1 MYKLNRIKTPMNK
14 TRIISSILTIIFV
27 ILLIPVNRVMSQ
39 DGEERQKTPPEKECE
54 EKKPKSLEK
63 TKTGIDDFQSIIEL
77 ETSINKGEIIFN
89 YTKFQEVMDTSKDE
103 YHTYAECIFNYSEKR
118 ILGNVGLS
126 QGTVQANT
134 PNIDWMDPKASC
146 LSLDKLRGIMDD
158 TAPNQL
164 LLPLLDT
171 NAAYSEYLDALVTLY
186 QMQGREGGSDDTAID
201 AFLAA
206 AQKYTNINLL
216 VDMEK
221 EVSLVVMNMAFIE
234 LKELRS
240 SFVMHV
246 QFQCMLNNL
255 EKYRKWLGDIRTIV
269 EGLPTKLED
278 ASISK

>member
-1 MYKLNRIKTPMNK
+1 MLPAYNA
-14 TRIISSILTIIFV
+14 
-27 ILLIPVNRVMSQ
+27 MSQ
-39 DGEERQKTPPEKECE
+39 DGEERQKTAPEKECE

-63 TKTGIDDFQSIIEL
+63 TKTGIDDFQSIIDL
-77 ETSINKGEIIFN
+77 ETGINKGEIIFN
-89 YTKFQEVMDTSKDE
+89 YTKFEEVMNTSKDE

-126 QGTVQANT
+126 KGTVQANT

-146 LSLDKLRGIMDD
+146 LSLENLRGIMDD

-186 QMQGREGGSDDTAID
+186 QIQGREGGSDDTAID

-206 AQKYTNINLL
+206 AQKYTNINLM

-240 SFVMHV
+240 SFIMHV

-278 ASISK
+278 ASMSK